1 MQMQEA
7 RTSPLGDILQRARQ
21 ARGITIEDAERA
33 TRIPRRYLEALEQ
46 ENFTILPAPVYARGF
61 LRSYSGYLGLDP
73 AELLPFFPV
82 GHVDEPKLEPLPQ
95 VKQPRTWSMSGI
107 IAVAAVGALILLV
120 IGLYS
125 IGSDGDEGSSLL
137 QSQPAALEEGAPPVV
152 VPPEEEVPPAE
163 PGVTQAL
170 PDLAGRSLDEA
181 IAIVEEVGAGYVVIG
196 VREGEVPVGRVM
208 DQQPPPGTVVEPGDL
223 VTLIVS
229 R

>member
-1 MQMQEA
+1 M
-7 RTSPLGDILQRARQ
+7 
-21 ARGITIEDAERA
+21 TIEDAERA

-46 ENFTILPAPVYARGF
+46 EDFGILPAPVYARGF

-73 AELLPFFPV
+73 ADLLPFFPV
-82 GHVDEPKLEPLPQ
+82 GHVDEPKLEPLPD
-95 VKQPRTWSMSGI
+95 VKQPRTWSMGGI

-125 IGSDGDEGSSLL
+125 IGNESGDGSPLL
-137 QSQPAALEEGAPPVV
+137 SREPAALEDSAPPVV
-152 VPPEEEVPPAE
+152 VPPEGEMLATEA
-163 PGVTQAL
+163 GVTQVL

-181 IAIVEEVGAGYVVIG
+181 IAIVEEAGAGYVVIG
-196 VREGEVPVGRVM
+196 VREGEVPVGQVV
-208 DQQPPPGTVVEPGDL
+208 DQQPLPGAVVEPGDL